1 MMPWWRMLISLVFLM
16 AVWLGWSGFFEPLLL
31 SLGLVSC
38 CVVLLLTWRMG
49 AFREESYWLRVIP
62 RIPGFWLWLIREVVR
77 SNIQV
82 AAIIL
87 SPRPAIS
94 PTLVTIKA
102 LPPDPLG
109 QATLGNCITLTPG
122 TVTLDDHEGELL
134 VHCLTR
140 ENADELIEG
149 EMNRRVAAFTRA

>member
-1 MMPWWRMLISLVFLM
+1 MMPWWRMLASLVFLM
-16 AVWLGWSGFFEPLLL
+16 AVWLGWSGLFEPLLL
-31 SLGLVSC
+31 VLGLVSC
-38 CVVLLLTWRMG
+38 SIVILLSARMR
-49 AFREESYWLRVIP
+49 AFQEESYWFRVVP
-62 RIPGFWLWLIREVVR
+62 RIPGFWLWLIREVVK

-94 PTLVTIKA
+94 PTLVTIRA

-134 VHCLTR
+134 VHCLTQG
-140 ENADELIEG
+140 NASELIEG
-149 EMNRRVAAFTRA
+149 EMNRRVARFTRV

>member
-31 SLGLVSC
+31 GLGLVSC
-38 CVVLLLTWRMG
+38 SVVLLLTWRMG
-49 AFREESYWLRVIP
+49 AFREESYWLRVVP
-62 RIPGFWLWLIREVVR
+62 RIPGFWLWLIREVVK

-82 AAIIL
+82 AAVIL

-140 ENADELIEG
+140 ENADELLEG
-149 EMNRRVAAFTRA
+149 EMNRRVAAFTRV